1 MVNMNISFESKN
13 FLSEYE
19 LKNIIWYGIEYDKE
33 KLLDF
38 FDRYNHLKLIPKT
51 NDSTEE
57 ISIME
62 SILKS
67 HNNENLQKLLKND
80 FEYSRWAII
89 EKYSR
94 RATVEILLDGKYS
107 KETFSTISCL
117 PTVDFKLI
125 MKRTKELI
133 KKINETITESEMD
146 TSKISGVK

>member
-1 MVNMNISFESKN
+1 MNISFESKN

-19 LKNIIWYGIEYDKE
+19 LKHIVWVGIEYDKE
-33 KLLDF
+33 KLISF
-38 FDRYNHLKLIPKT
+38 FDRYQQLKLIPKT
-51 NDSTEE
+51 HDSIEE
-57 ISIME
+57 LRIME
-62 SILKS
+62 SILNS

-80 FEYSRWAII
+80 FEYSRWSII

-133 KKINETITESEMD
+133 KTINETITESEMD